1 MFATTGACMCA
12 GVTLGTL
19 KALGFYPDVSW
30 VALGIFIATCCLYF
44 SVSIYFVK
52 NAYAADVSGKKKL
65 RPEMLKNGKIFI
77 MVILIIQFNFIS
89 YLIPSRK
96 FWAFGFFFLI
106 LAAFFMD
113 VKMVVIDAA
122 GLLVSIAVSGII
134 KGAVMLPAADALFVP
149 ELILRI
155 ICIMLSLASIVLMTV
170 LTSYFLVNVKKDE
183 MEANN
188 SRVQNI
194 LTKAAGLAN
203 GLGEAS
209 TSLAGVAQNESAS
222 AEELA
227 ATSESLM
234 ENSDALIERARE
246 SMENLNELKNCGLQM
261 NENVIQ
267 VEETSRD
274 LLRKFGRK

>member
-1 MFATTGACMCA
+1 
-12 GVTLGTL
+12 
-19 KALGFYPDVSW
+19 
-30 VALGIFIATCCLYF
+30 
-44 SVSIYFVK
+44 
-52 NAYAADVSGKKKL
+52 
-65 RPEMLKNGKIFI
+65 
-77 MVILIIQFNFIS
+77 
-89 YLIPSRK
+89 
-96 FWAFGFFFLI
+96 
-106 LAAFFMD
+106 
-113 VKMVVIDAA
+113 
-122 GLLVSIAVSGII
+122 
-134 KGAVMLPAADALFVP
+134 MLPAADALFVP

-155 ICIMLSLASIVLMTV
+155 ICIMLSLASVVLMTV

-194 LTKAAGLAN
+194 LTKVAGLAN